1 MGQNHFT
8 SSQARKELLSNLFA
22 EFGEETG
29 VKLQL
34 WRLFKSWTSDP
45 DAENDFNKRKGMIR
59 FYENL
64 QSLVD
69 ALYQAEPLPEPE
81 PFPEVIQTSES
92 YFLQL
97 IEALKILVDP
107 EMIFLFDLPN
117 LGHLDISHRREIYVV
132 LKHQELE
139 VYQNTVG
146 LFSFLA
152 AGKQEIA
159 VHAINRNYLGKEHR
173 NGNLFFLTQF
183 HSGKLIFKKEGV
195 KDLSEIDGEKL
206 KERMGLVSRDL
217 DKNWE
222 TSDLFWRHAMQEQE
236 DLNWGM
242 SLYFIHQSLELRL
255 RGLILAWEG
264 YERKSHEI
272 RILLRECYQFI
283 PELIVVFPQD
293 CIEEKHLLQT
303 LEDAYCKA
311 RYKLDFPIKRKIAEL
326 LTDRARQIQQL
337 CQRHYEHFF
346 QPLQKQIQHEN

>member
-1 MGQNHFT
+1 MKTLQDLPDLFLDSNNKDKSKQLLWNLLKAWIADEESTEAAYHT
-8 SSQARKELLSNLFA
+8 KE
-22 EFGEETG
+22 
-29 VKLQL
+29 
-34 WRLFKSWTSDP
+34 
-45 DAENDFNKRKGMIR
+45 MIR
-59 FYENL
+59 FYEDL
-64 QSLVD
+64 RQLLDIVY
-69 ALYQAEPLPEPE
+69 APEPVPESE
-81 PFPEVIQTSES
+81 PFPELIQTSES

-107 EMIFLFDLPN
+107 EMIYLFDLPN
-117 LGHLDISHRREIYVV
+117 LEHLDISRRREVYVV

-159 VHAINRNYLGKEHR
+159 IHAINRNYLGKELR
-173 NGNLFFLTQF
+173 NGNLFFLTHF

-195 KDLSEIDGEKL
+195 KDLSEMDGEKL
-206 KERMGLVSRDL
+206 KERMGLVSHDL
-217 DKNWE
+217 YKNWE
-222 TSDLFWRHAMQEQE
+222 TSNLFWRHAMQEQE